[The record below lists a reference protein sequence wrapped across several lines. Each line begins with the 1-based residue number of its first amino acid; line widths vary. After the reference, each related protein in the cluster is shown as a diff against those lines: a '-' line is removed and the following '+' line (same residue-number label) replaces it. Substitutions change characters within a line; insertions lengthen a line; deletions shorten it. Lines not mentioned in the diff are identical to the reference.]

1 MVQVVKALFDITHV
15 TFIVEKLKKNI
26 LLDFP
31 GDTVDKNLFAS
42 PRDIDLTHGLGRF
55 HMP

>member
-31 GDTVDKNLFAS
+31 GDTVDKNLL
-42 PRDIDLTHGLGRF
+42 PVQGT
-55 HMP
+55 